1 MSKKSS
7 TANAAIALN
16 TLALLRGGA
25 VLEELAEKVAEAT
38 AQTKLTK
45 KPSTVT
51 LTLKI
56 SPADKEA
63 QDVERVWVTD
73 TIAVKLPARPK
84 KDTMLFV
91 DQNDNLTEKDPQL
104 AFIIGAR
111 TPTPDDQVEARTVGK
126 DAAAGEARSLAG

>member
-25 VLEELAEKVAEAT
+25 VLDELAEKVAEAT
-38 AQTKLTK
+38 AQTRLTK

-56 SPADKEA
+56 APADKEA

-91 DQNDNLTEKDPQL
+91 DANDNLTEKDPQL
-104 AFIIGAR
+104 SFVVGAR
-111 TPTPDDQVEARTVGK
+111 TPTPDEKVEARVVGK
-126 DAAAGEARSLAG
+126 DAAAGEARALAS